1 MKLTNTPAYHFLW
14 RNGKDKMAFLSKEDS
29 EVLKTEFEKLSSP
42 VNLVYFTQKMA
53 CEYCEDTQRILEE
66 VASLSDKI
74 DLRVYNFTLDQ
85 DQSQKFGIEKIPA
98 TVVMGDKDFGIR
110 FYGIPS
116 GYEFTSLVED
126 ILMIGKGESGLTEKT
141 KTEIK
146 ELKTPLHF
154 QVFVTPT

>member
-1 MKLTNTPAYHFLW
+1 
-14 RNGKDKMAFLSKEDS
+14 MAFLSKEDADFVKS
-29 EVLKTEFEKLSSP
+29 EFDKLTHP

-53 CEYCEDTQRILEE
+53 CEYCEDTQKILGEIS
-66 VASLSDKI
+66 SLSDKLQLAI
-74 DLRVYNFTLDQ
+74 YNFTIDKEKAESYNI
-85 DQSQKFGIEKIPA
+85 DKIPA
-98 TVVMGDKDFGIR
+98 TVVMGEKDYGIR

-116 GYEFTSLVED
+116 GYEFNSLIES

-141 KTEIK
+141 KQELK

>member
-1 MKLTNTPAYHFLW
+1 
-14 RNGKDKMAFLSKEDS
+14 MAFLSKEDS
-29 EVLKTEFEKLSSP
+29 DFVKAEFSKMANP

-53 CEYCEDTQRILEE
+53 CEYCEDTQKILEE
-66 VASLSDKI
+66 VSGLSDKI
-74 DLRVYNFTLDQ
+74 KLTVYNFTLDKT
-85 DQSQKFGIEKIPA
+85 QSDKYQIDKIPA
-98 TVVMGDKDFGIR
+98 TVVMGDTDYGIR

-116 GYEFTSLVED
+116 GYEFNSLIES

-141 KTEIK
+141 KQELK

>member
-1 MKLTNTPAYHFLW
+1 MSFL
-14 RNGKDKMAFLSKEDS
+14 NKEDADF
-29 EVLKTEFEKLSSP
+29 VKAEFSQMANP

-53 CEYCEDTQRILEE
+53 CEYCEDTQKILEE
-66 VASLSDKI
+66 VSGLSDKI
-74 DLRVYNFTLDQ
+74 KLTVYNFTLDQ
-85 DQSQKFGIEKIPA
+85 AQSDKYQIDKIPA
-98 TVVMGDKDFGIR
+98 TVVMGDTDYGIR

-116 GYEFTSLVED
+116 GYEFSSLIES

-141 KTEIK
+141 KQELK